1 VRAVNLIPAEQ
12 RRGAGGIAGRSGG
25 IVYVLTGALAV
36 VVILGVVYA
45 LAVHNVADNKGELAS
60 VTEQVTAVNA
70 QSQALAPYVSFAGV
84 TSTNVGQVTT
94 LARQRFDWPSA
105 MQQLALALPQDV
117 TFTSFSG
124 TSSAGVAG
132 AVTPSTAAATPA
144 VTGAGASF
152 TITGCATTQGEIAT
166 VLENLASVPG
176 VTNVSLNSTIEN
188 SKPKKHSAGSSLAV
202 GSTCPYVTF
211 NLALSYAGA
220 YTVQDGN
227 GSADSGSGEQTA
239 ASSGS
244 STITAAGSQQ
254 STGASQ

>member
-1 VRAVNLIPAEQ
+1 MRAVNLIPAEQ

-132 AVTPSTAAATPA
+132 AVTFHA
-144 VTGAGASF
+144 
-152 TITGCATTQGEIAT
+152 C
-166 VLENLASVPG
+166 G
-176 VTNVSLNSTIEN
+176 VSARPLRFFPPHQSMQPCKCSKRIGLVIE
-188 SKPKKHSAGSSLAV
+188 
-202 GSTCPYVTF
+202 
-211 NLALSYAGA
+211 
-220 YTVQDGN
+220 
-227 GSADSGSGEQTA
+227 
-239 ASSGS
+239 
-244 STITAAGSQQ
+244 
-254 STGASQ
+254 